1 MMLVRTSLVSLALV
15 GCGSDTLDDPD
26 NIQIWATNGSAV
38 AVYSNI
44 REPVAFA
51 DGFFAYPDPNC
62 PVTSDDGS
70 TVRIMG
76 GCTDDEGSVWVGDAT
91 IVRTAGGTRM
101 LTLNDF
107 GRDDGELPS
116 QLTGTAEIRSTGRS
130 HEFDV
135 NIMRDGVT
143 STTIV
148 YNGTVAGDYESPTR
162 WNGSGTVD
170 RDGFG
175 DALGIV
181 SAETVDQVMDD
192 TICQGQPASG
202 QTTFR
207 SDDETAV
214 VTYDG
219 ATACDEAAAAR
230 WSFNGEDR
238 GLVTGINCSTVAV
251 GARGALP
258 VGGILCIGALVLARG
273 LRRRRVLAR

>member
-1 MMLVRTSLVSLALV
+1 MMLVRTSLVSLVLV
-15 GCGSDTLDDPD
+15 GCGSDTLDDPN
-26 NIQIWATNGSAV
+26 NIKIWATNASAV

-44 REPVAFA
+44 REPIAFA

-76 GCTDDEGSVWVGDAT
+76 GCTDDESSVWVGDAT
-91 IVRTAGGTRM
+91 IIRTAGGTRM

-116 QLTGTAEIRSTGRS
+116 QLTGTAEIRSTGTS
-130 HEFDV
+130 HAFDV
-135 NIMRDGVT
+135 NIVRDGVT

-148 YNGTVAGDYESPTR
+148 YNGRVEGDYESPTT

-181 SAETVDQVMDD
+181 TADTIDQVMNDMV
-192 TICQGQPASG
+192 CQGQPVSG
-202 QTTFR
+202 TTTLR
-207 SDDETAV
+207 AEDETAV

-219 ATACDEAAAAR
+219 ATACDEMAAAR

-238 GLVTGINCSTVAV
+238 GLVNGINCSVTIGAEGAV
-251 GARGALP
+251 PA
-258 VGGILCIGALVLARG
+258 GGMLCIGAFVLARG
-273 LRRRRVLAR
+273 IRRRRVLAR